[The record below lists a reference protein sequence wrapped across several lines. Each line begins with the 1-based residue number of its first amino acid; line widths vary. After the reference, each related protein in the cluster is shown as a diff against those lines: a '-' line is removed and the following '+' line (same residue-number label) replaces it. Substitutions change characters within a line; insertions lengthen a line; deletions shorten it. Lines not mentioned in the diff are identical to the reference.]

1 VRLVRYGSALWY
13 LSLTPSAARTAVGV
27 RWARGEETL
36 MDVSQKFEGLNRD
49 IEESFGEEIVALRRD
64 IHREPELG
72 FDTEKTAEKVLAA
85 LEGLPLEIQPGVAE
99 NGIVAT
105 LRGEASGPTVGLR
118 ADMDA
123 LPIHEETD
131 LPFAS
136 EISGKMHACGHDGHT
151 SMLVGAARALSGMR
165 GRLNG
170 TVKFFF
176 QPAEEGGGGGKVM
189 VEAGMA
195 DDVSS
200 VFALHLWPG
209 LPFGTAATKAGPIMA
224 AADAFEME
232 IEGSGG
238 HGAMPHL
245 TADAIVIAAQV
256 VTALQTVVS
265 REVDPVEP
273 AVLTVGEIG
282 AGSAFNIIPQ
292 TACIAGTVRTLNADL
307 REKLPERIERLARGV
322 ARGMRGDAELDYSFS
337 YPVTMNDEGAA
348 SLALGVIGELF
359 GEEHTLE
366 LPNPSMGAEDF
377 AYFLE
382 KIPGAFIWLGVGDV
396 SGLHT
401 SRFAFDEEI
410 LPRGSAL
417 LAALALESLSG

>member
-1 VRLVRYGSALWY
+1 MSVVHR
-13 LSLTPSAARTAVGV
+13 
-27 RWARGEETL
+27 
-36 MDVSQKFEGLNRD
+36 FEGLRQEV
-49 IEESFGEEIVALRRD
+49 EENFGDKIVALRRD

-72 FDTEKTAEKVLAA
+72 FDTEKTAAKVLAA
-85 LEGLPLEIQPGVAE
+85 LDGLPLDLETGVAQ

-105 LRGEASGPTVGLR
+105 LEGEGGGPTVALR

-123 LPIHEETD
+123 LPIQEETG

-136 EISGKMHACGHDGHT
+136 EIEGKMHACGHDGHT
-151 SMLVGAARALSGMR
+151 SMLVGAVHVLSGMR
-165 GRLNG
+165 DRLG
-170 TVKFFF
+170 GPIKFVF

-189 VEAGMA
+189 VDEGVA

-200 VFALHLWPG
+200 IFALHLWPG
-209 LPFGTAATKAGPIMA
+209 LPFGKVATKAGPIMA

-232 IEGSGG
+232 VRGSGG

-245 TADAIVIAAQV
+245 AADAVVMAAQI

-282 AGSAFNIIPQ
+282 AGTAFNIIPEK
-292 TACIAGTVRTLNADL
+292 ARIGGTVRTLDPDL
-307 REKLPERIERLARGV
+307 RKMMPERIEELARGV
-322 ARGMRGDAELDYSFS
+322 AKGMRGDVDLDYTFS
-337 YPVTMNDEGAA
+337 YPVTVNDEDAA
-348 SLALGVIGELF
+348 ARALSVADDLF
-359 GEEHTLE
+359 GGDSVLE
-366 LPNPSMGAEDF
+366 LPNPSMGGEDF

-382 KIPGAFIWLGVGDV
+382 KVPGAFIWLGVGEDA

-401 SRFAFDEEI
+401 SRFAFDEDI
-410 LPRGSAL
+410 LPRGAAL
-417 LAALALESLSG
+417 LAALALSAC

>member
-1 VRLVRYGSALWY
+1 MSVVHR
-13 LSLTPSAARTAVGV
+13 
-27 RWARGEETL
+27 
-36 MDVSQKFEGLNRD
+36 FEGLRQEV
-49 IEESFGEEIVALRRD
+49 EENFGDKIVALRRD

-72 FDTEKTAEKVLAA
+72 FDTEKTAAKVLAA
-85 LEGLPLEIQPGVAE
+85 LDGLPLDLETGVAQ

-105 LRGEASGPTVGLR
+105 LEGEGGGPTVALR

-123 LPIHEETD
+123 LPIQEETG

-136 EISGKMHACGHDGHT
+136 EIEGKMHACGHDGHT
-151 SMLVGAARALSGMR
+151 SMLVGAVHVLSGMR
-165 GRLNG
+165 DRLGG
-170 TVKFFF
+170 TVKFVF

-189 VEAGMA
+189 VDEGVA

-200 VFALHLWPG
+200 IFALHLWPG
-209 LPFGTAATKAGPIMA
+209 LPFGKVATKAGPIMA

-232 IEGSGG
+232 VRGSGG

-245 TADAIVIAAQV
+245 AADAVVMAAQI

-282 AGSAFNIIPQ
+282 AGTAFNIIPEK
-292 TACIAGTVRTLNADL
+292 ARIGGTVRTLDPDL
-307 REKLPERIERLARGV
+307 RKMMPERIEELARGV
-322 ARGMRGDAELDYSFS
+322 AKGMRGDVDLDYTFS
-337 YPVTMNDEGAA
+337 YPVTVNDEDAA
-348 SLALGVIGELF
+348 ARALSVADDLF
-359 GEEHTLE
+359 GGDSVLE
-366 LPNPSMGAEDF
+366 LPNPSMGGEDF

-382 KIPGAFIWLGVGDV
+382 KVPGAFIWLGVGEDA

-401 SRFAFDEEI
+401 SRFAFDEDI
-410 LPRGSAL
+410 LPRGAAL
-417 LAALALESLSG
+417 LAALALSAC